1 MALIIRE
8 ATASQ
13 VGHLIEAST
22 ILLQSLYPEESN
34 HLVDPDDLSQPGNL
48 LLGAEDLDT
57 LIGCVGYVD
66 RGSYAEVKRLFVSQE
81 FRRQGVARVLMAELE
96 SRAFGAGYTVLRLET
111 GTHQPESIALYES
124 LGYRIR
130 RPFGGY
136 IDDPLSVFMEKKLT

>member
-1 MALIIRE
+1 MALSIRE
-8 ATASQ
+8 ANPSE
-13 VGHLIEAST
+13 VYHLMEAST

-34 HLVDPDDLSQPGNL
+34 HLVDPDDLREPGNL
-48 LLGAEDLDT
+48 LLGAEDFDT
-57 LIGCVGYVD
+57 LIGCVGYVNK
-66 RGSYAEVKRLFVSQE
+66 GSYAEVKRLFVSQE

>member
-1 MALIIRE
+1 MALVIRE
-8 ATASQ
+8 AKSSE
-13 VGHLIEAST
+13 VHHLMEAST

-34 HLVDPDDLSQPGNL
+34 HLVDPDDLSEPGNL

-66 RGSYAEVKRLFVSQE
+66 KGSYAEVKRLFVSQE

-96 SRAFGAGYTVLRLET
+96 SRAFDAGYTVLRLES
-111 GTHQPESIALYES
+111 GTHQPESVALYES

-130 RPFGGY
+130 TPFGGY
-136 IDDPLSVFMEKKLT
+136 IDDPLSIFMEKKLT

>member
-1 MALIIRE
+1 MALSIRE
-8 ATASQ
+8 ANPSE
-13 VGHLIEAST
+13 VYHLMEAST

-34 HLVDPDDLSQPGNL
+34 HLVDPDDLREPGNL
-48 LLGAEDLDT
+48 LLGAEDFDT
-57 LIGCVGYVD
+57 LIGCVGYVNK
-66 RGSYAEVKRLFVSQE
+66 GSYAEVKRLFVSQE

-136 IDDPLSVFMEKKLT
+136 IDDPLSVFMEKKLA